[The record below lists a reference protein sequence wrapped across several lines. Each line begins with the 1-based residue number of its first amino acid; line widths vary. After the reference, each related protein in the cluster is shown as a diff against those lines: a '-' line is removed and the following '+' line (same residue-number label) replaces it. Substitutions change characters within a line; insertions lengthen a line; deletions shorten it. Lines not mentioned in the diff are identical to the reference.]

1 MKLKPH
7 ERPLHDDTSR
17 EARRVLVSVYRQM
30 SPARKAAIVSDLR
43 RTARRLFE
51 AGYRARHPEA
61 TDEELSDA
69 WMRSTLPSDLYDKA
83 RSHRDAY
90 LR

>member
-7 ERPLHDDTSR
+7 ERPLHDDTSP

-43 RTARRLFE
+43 RTARQLFE
-51 AGYRARHPEA
+51 TGYRVRHPEA
-61 TDEELSDA
+61 TDEEVSDA
-69 WMRSTLPSDLYDKA
+69 WMRSILPAELYAKA
-83 RSHRDAY
+83 RSHRDA
-90 LR
+90 LVR